1 MTTTSGAAPGLEDQ
15 LRPLPPPAGSRR
27 GRRHRRPTGEAPP
40 LPRHLAATGV
50 GWLVAAIG
58 LIAVSLLV
66 FTAGRYG
73 QGVSLTVVDD
83 WLLERLAVL
92 RTPGLERLMLA
103 VSALLGTIWTIKVLA
118 WSSLVVLVISKR
130 FRHLVV
136 GLVSVQVVAL
146 VTIGLSAA
154 IRRPRPF
161 GVVIEGSWA
170 GWSMPSRPVA
180 YLAGIWVAMLYS
192 LVP

>member
-1 MTTTSGAAPGLEDQ
+1 
-15 LRPLPPPAGSRR
+15 
-27 GRRHRRPTGEAPP
+27 
-40 LPRHLAATGV
+40 
-50 GWLVAAIG
+50 VAIA
-58 LIAVSLLV
+58 LIALSLLV

-73 QGVSLTVVDD
+73 QGISLTVVDH
-83 WLLERLAVL
+83 WLLERLTAL
-92 RTPGLERLMLA
+92 RTPGLVRVMLA

-118 WSSLVVLVISKR
+118 WTSVVVLVVSKR

-146 VTIGLSAA
+146 TTIGLSAA
-154 IRRPRPF
+154 IGRPRPF

-180 YLAGIWVAMLYS
+180 YLSAILVAMLYS
-192 LVP
+192 LVPKGRWRQTGKWIATALVALLAFGSAWTLIRSGVQLAE